1 MRAPAPPPSDAYKKF
16 MASTIMDYEKW
27 HDGIGYDL
35 DAFKQMTPAEQE
47 RVVAELKDKSNP
59 DWRDVEIFE
68 IAGTAEAD
76 AALRDALDHGPPEAR
91 LHAMETLASQ
101 GKLPDVDERLAKM
114 LDRVSAFD
122 GLDPALRMAEE
133 HRGPKVRMAL
143 LRGAKLRPEVG
154 VHYAAMLFYYA
165 GITKE
170 AFDWDHRPFFLRFG
184 EDSSKEDRQAAFLEL
199 CERVGVD
206 PKTVK

>member
-1 MRAPAPPPSDAYKKF
+1 MKPPPTPPSDAHKKF

-35 DAFKQMTPAEQE
+35 DAFKQMTPAEQA
-47 RVVAELKDKSNP
+47 RVVTELKSKGNP
-59 DWRDVEIFE
+59 DWRDVEVFE
-68 IAGTAEAD
+68 IAGTPEAD
-76 AALRDALDHGPPEAR
+76 AALCEALDHGPPEAR
-91 LHAMETLASQ
+91 LHAMQTLAEQ
-101 GKLPDVDERLAKM
+101 GRLPDVDERLAKM

-133 HRGPKVRMAL
+133 HRGPKVKMAL
-143 LRGAKLRPEVG
+143 LRGARSRPEVA

-165 GITKE
+165 GLAKE

-184 EDSSKEDRQAAFLEL
+184 EDTPPQDRKSAFLEL
-199 CERVGVD
+199 CENIGVD
-206 PKTVK
+206 PETVK

>member
-1 MRAPAPPPSDAYKKF
+1 MKPPPPLPSDAYKKF

-35 DAFKQMTPAEQE
+35 EAFKQMTPQEQANT
-47 RVVAELKDKSNP
+47 VAEFKRKSNP
-59 DWRDVEIFE
+59 DWRDVEVFE

-76 AALRDALDHGPPEAR
+76 AALREALDHGPPEAR
-91 LHAMETLASQ
+91 LHAMQTLAEQ
-101 GKLPDVDERLAKM
+101 GRLADVDERLAKM

-133 HRGPKVRMAL
+133 HRGPKVKMAL
-143 LRGAKLRPEVG
+143 LRGARSRPEVA
-154 VHYAAMLFYYA
+154 VHYAAMLYYYA
-165 GITKE
+165 GLAKE

-184 EDSSKEDRQAAFLEL
+184 ADTPPQDRKSAFLEL
-199 CERVGVD
+199 CEKIGVD
-206 PKTVK
+206 PQTVT